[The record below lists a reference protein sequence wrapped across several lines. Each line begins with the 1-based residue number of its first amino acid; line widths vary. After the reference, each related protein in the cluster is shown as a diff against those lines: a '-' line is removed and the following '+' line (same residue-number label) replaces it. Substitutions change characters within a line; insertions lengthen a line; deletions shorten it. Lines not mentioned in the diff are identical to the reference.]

1 MRENNTDFS
10 EASLLAGI
18 HPVQEV
24 LELSPETVDSVLIRE
39 GRRGREID
47 RIIALCRAAKV
58 RFNLTN
64 AAALD
69 RLFPGNHQGVV
80 ARVFSSGFVEY
91 EDLLARAA
99 DAPLPLIVALDQVQD
114 PGNVGALARTLYGL
128 GAGGLVVLKHG
139 GAALGA
145 AAVRASAGTL
155 ARLSVARVTNLAQAL
170 DVALDAGMEVYAA
183 GGELGP
189 TEQVAPSEPA
199 GRATGAG
206 APRAPLVEDAFV
218 AKLRLPAVL
227 VLGNEE
233 HGIRPNVLKRCSVRL
248 RIPLQRGLD
257 SLNVAQAGAILTA
270 MFAAKR

>member
-1 MRENNTDFS
+1 MSENNTDFS
-10 EASLLAGI
+10 EASVLAGI

-24 LELSPETVDSVLIRE
+24 LELSPETVDAVLIRE

-58 RFNLTN
+58 RFSLTN

-128 GAGGLVVLKHG
+128 GAAGLVVLKHG

-170 DVALDAGMEVYAA
+170 DVALDAGMAVYAA
-183 GGELGP
+183 AGELGP
-189 TEQVAPSEPA
+189 AAVAGP
-199 GRATGAG
+199 GARS
-206 APRAPLVEDAFV
+206 APGAPLVEDAFA

-233 HGIRPNVLKRCSVRL
+233 HGIRPNVLKRCPVRL

-270 MFAAKR
+270 MFAAKK